1 LFKIQKKQ
9 YMIIQLKSNVTEAQ
23 AAQLAERLKTFHIT
37 DRGLQTLI
45 SSSSWKELPAEL
57 EVVTD
62 QFWVFNDDMQLA
74 SRKYRNETRK
84 VRIGSVEI
92 GGDTNNTILIGG
104 PCSVE
109 SEEQIRSAAEM
120 LVNLG
125 LKTLRGGCYKP
136 RTSPYSF
143 QGMGFEGLMLLV
155 KMREE
160 YGLSVITEVR
170 DATHVQEVIEHSD
183 VVQIGAKAMYD
194 QGILRACAKINKPV
208 LLKRGFGTT
217 LQEFVQAA
225 EFMLSGGNDQ
235 VILCER
241 GIRTFETKTRFTL
254 DLCGVA
260 YLQEYTNLPVILDP
274 SHAIGYAYGVTP
286 LAKACTAMGV
296 DGLIIESHPNP
307 KVAKSDAS
315 QQLTYP
321 EFEELY
327 RETSKIASA
336 IGYNIV

>member
-1 LFKIQKKQ
+1 LSLTQFKGR
-9 YMIIQLKSNVTEAQ
+9 MIIHLKQGVTQEQ
-23 AAQLAERLKTFHIT
+23 AEQLAIDHKAFHIT
-37 DRGLQTLI
+37 NTDGNVLI
-45 SSSSWKELPAEL
+45 TSSSVKELPQGL
-57 EVVTD
+57 EGAAD
-62 QFWVFNDDMQLA
+62 AHWVFPNDMQLA
-74 SRKYRNETRK
+74 SKEYKSTTRK
-84 VRIGSVEI
+84 VKIGEIEI
-92 GGDTNNTILIGG
+92 GGETNNTILIGG

-120 LVNLG
+120 LVKLG

-143 QGMGFEGLMLLV
+143 QGMGFEGLMLLA

-170 DATHVQEVIEHSD
+170 DATHIQEVIEHSD

-225 EFMLSGGNDQ
+225 EFMLSGGNGQ

-260 YLQEYTNLPVILDP
+260 YLQEHTNLPVILDP

-296 DGLIIESHPNP
+296 NGLIIESHPNP

-327 RETSKIASA
+327 HETSKIASA